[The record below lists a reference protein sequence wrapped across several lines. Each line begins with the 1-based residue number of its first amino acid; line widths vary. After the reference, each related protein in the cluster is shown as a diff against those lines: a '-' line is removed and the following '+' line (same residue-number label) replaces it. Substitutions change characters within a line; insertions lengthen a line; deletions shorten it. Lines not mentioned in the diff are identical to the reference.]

1 MIILEETFKIRA
13 NTENEAQEIING
25 YRAKNNVKKASYE
38 KKEKKSKG
46 EVIGEGYLVTVTI
59 THGDFWVVEE

>member
-1 MIILEETFKIRA
+1 MIKLEETIKMRA
-13 NTENEAQEIING
+13 ENEAEAQEIIND

-46 EVIGEGYLVTVTI
+46 DIIGEAYLVTI
-59 THGDFWVVEE
+59 TLTHADFWTLEG